1 MGENP
6 SGKLEGIPKAI
17 QTADSSFCT
26 HTPLSNN
33 PNHVDENGRNGEC
46 TWSTLEESL
55 LSCSSLFQQLS
66 NHLRINSIMG
76 RNPLSTSVH
85 SVQSGRVGRTR
96 THNSTADKCTR
107 DQEFATKCS
116 FGTRT
121 QLNSAMGYIEKG

>member
-1 MGENP
+1 MGEDP

-55 LSCSSLFQQLS
+55 LSSSSLFQQLS

-76 RNPLSTSVH
+76 RNPLRTSVH
-85 SVQSGRVGRTR
+85 CKVEELVEPGRTIPLL
-96 THNSTADKCTR
+96 TSVPG
-107 DQEFATKCS
+107 TKS
-116 FGTRT
+116 LL
-121 QLNSAMGYIEKG
+121 QSVLLELAHS